1 MQRETWQQHFFPPSQ
16 TRERL
21 HLTSSLQEVW
31 SLDLRSYLWV
41 FHKHSGEQEVAGE
54 QLSPSV
60 SNGCSQP
67 RCNTIKVKR
76 VMVKELIYICLSRL
90 SRLFFVVAA
99 FPPSSLQQE
108 KKSFLFA
115 RWSSLIVPYFDDRK
129 NYNYCDEMRETKIQL
144 PEKNLRMHSW
154 KINV

>member
-54 QLSPSV
+54 QLSPFV

-90 SRLFFVVAA
+90 SRLFFCCCC
-99 FPPSSLQQE
+99 FPPLPSSTRKIHSSLQGEAVWYSHILTIGRITSIVMKWE
-108 KKSFLFA
+108 KLKFNCQRRIFGCT
-115 RWSSLIVPYFDDRK
+115 V
-129 NYNYCDEMRETKIQL
+129 
-144 PEKNLRMHSW
+144 EK
-154 KINV
+154 